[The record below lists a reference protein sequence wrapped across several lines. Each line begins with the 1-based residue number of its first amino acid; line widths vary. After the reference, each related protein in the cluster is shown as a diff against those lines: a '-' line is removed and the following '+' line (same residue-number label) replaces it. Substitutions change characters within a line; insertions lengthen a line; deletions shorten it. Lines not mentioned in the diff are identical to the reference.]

1 MDRGWAYVGLSMI
14 YSGPSEYA
22 LEGSDMKCKHCQQE
36 ITFYAG
42 RLWHDDGLI
51 FPQYCET
58 DPEGGSQLHEPEEA
72 QEAEA

>member
-1 MDRGWAYVGLSMI
+1 
-14 YSGPSEYA
+14 
-22 LEGSDMKCKHCQQE
+22 MKCKHCQQE